1 MVTRHRVTVL
11 YNAPEDIGSHM
22 SQNDTHLTV
31 KGGVGVVLQQR
42 WLLEGTRS
50 IDKSFKRITWRPRK
64 DLTRDLSVIENE
76 LSTGFSVYSNSTEVP
91 EKFISNPVYH
101 SFHSEKFD
109 IEQHLPP
116 ELNLDL
122 VWNPE
127 DFTYDITVEPS
138 QIQIVEYRPLKQGE
152 KFTIGKVDDEKLEM
166 GVFFV
171 DYSDENDVDIG
182 GVRCNW
188 RMEDGELEKCQK
200 TSLLYK
206 QGHIAYNHSTATTP
220 LYLKQPIGLHPTV
233 VIDLTDYEERPQ
245 CMYLM
250 HLQLPLELFVDKF
263 QSSPLLIFG
272 EDDLELPEYS
282 LRDNA
287 WGSES
292 IFELKA
298 GTVNEVTLHS
308 RYIEPSGKEGDEFKV
323 AFDPEVILACDT
335 GDDRV
340 SRNPFYKK
348 GLGYE
353 SLFTDDTSFRHLN
366 TTTLLVP
373 IPRPNTNDYSKVK
386 NATLLCLLISII
398 YIFSKVIGRN
408 NKKKLPVKLE

>member
-31 KGGVGVVLQQR
+31 RGGPGVVLQQR
-42 WLLEGTRS
+42 WLLERTRGV
-50 IDKSFKRITWRPRK
+50 DESFKRITWRPRV

-76 LSTGFSVYSNSTEVP
+76 LSAGFSVYSNSTDVP
-91 EKFISNPVYH
+91 ERFISNPIYN

-109 IEQHLPP
+109 IEQYLPP
-116 ELNLDL
+116 EVDVNL

-138 QIQIVEYRPLKQGE
+138 QIQIVEYRQLKQGE
-152 KFTIGKVDDEKLEM
+152 EFTVGEAKDEKLEV

-171 DYSDENDVDIG
+171 DASDESDVDIG
-182 GVRCNW
+182 GIRCNW
-188 RMEDGELEKCQK
+188 DMDDGKLETCQK

-206 QGHIAYNHSTATTP
+206 QGHIAYDRSLQRTP
-220 LYLKQPIGLHPTV
+220 VYLEQPIGLHPKV
-233 VIDLTDYEERPQ
+233 MIDLTNFKERSQ

-263 QSSPLLIFG
+263 QSSPLLLFG
-272 EDDLELPEYS
+272 EHDLELPEYS
-282 LRDNA
+282 LRDKA

-298 GTVNEVTLHS
+298 GTMNEITLHS
-308 RYIEPSGKEGDEFKV
+308 RYIEPSNGSKEEFKV
-323 AFDPEVILACDT
+323 AFDPEIIFACDT
-335 GDDRV
+335 GDNRIA
-340 SRNPFYKK
+340 RNPFYKK

-353 SLFTDDTSFRHLN
+353 SFFTDDTSFRHLN
-366 TTTLLVP
+366 STTLSVP
-373 IPRPNTNDYSKVK
+373 IPRTDTNDYFKIK
-386 NATLLCLLISII
+386 YATFICLLVSII
-398 YIFSKVIGRN
+398 YIFSKVFGSNR
-408 NKKKLPVKLE
+408 KKASVKRE

>member
-11 YNAPEDIGSHM
+11 YNAPEDIGNHM

-31 KGGVGVVLQQR
+31 RGGAGVVLQQR
-42 WLLEGTRS
+42 WLLERTES
-50 IDKSFKRITWRPRK
+50 MDESFTRITWRPRA
-64 DLTRDLSVIENE
+64 DLTRELSVIENE
-76 LSTGFSVYSNSTEVP
+76 LSAGFSVYSNSSKVP
-91 EKFISNPVYH
+91 ERFISNPVYN

-116 ELNLDL
+116 EVDLNLLWD
-122 VWNPE
+122 PE
-127 DFTYDITVEPS
+127 NFTYDITVEPS
-138 QIQIVEYRPLKQGE
+138 QIQIVEYRLLKQGE
-152 KFTIGKVDDEKLEM
+152 EFTIGKVKDEKLEV
-166 GVFFV
+166 GIFFV
-171 DYSDENDVDIG
+171 DASDESDVDIG
-182 GVRCNW
+182 GIRCNW
-188 RMEDGELEKCQK
+188 RMDDSKLERCQK

-206 QGHIAYNHSTATTP
+206 QGHIAYNHSPTTTSV
-220 LYLKQPIGLHPTV
+220 YLNQPVGLHPKV
-233 VIDLTDYEERPQ
+233 MIDLTGFEERPQ

-263 QSSPLLIFG
+263 QSSPLLLFG

-282 LRDNA
+282 LRDKA

-298 GTVNEVTLHS
+298 GTMNEVTLHS
-308 RYIEPSGKEGDEFKV
+308 RYIEPSNGEGDRLEV

-335 GDDRV
+335 GDNKV

-353 SLFTDDTSFRHLN
+353 SLFTDDTTFRHLN
-366 TTTLLVP
+366 STTLLVP
-373 IPRPNTNDYSKVK
+373 IPRPDTNDYSKIK
-386 NATLLCLLISII
+386 NGTLLCLLISII
-398 YIFSKVIGRN
+398 YIFSKVFGN
-408 NKKKLPVKLE
+408 NKKRTSVKQE